1 MKPIDYYT
9 TISEDSLN
17 QIGNLCREQKLT
29 LIHIIADHLNVDL
42 HFKPI
47 AINENAVKQIL
58 SLYPNQL
65 LGLIKALCDQLQIP
79 VISK

>member
-29 LIHIIADHLNVDL
+29 LIRIIADHLNVDL